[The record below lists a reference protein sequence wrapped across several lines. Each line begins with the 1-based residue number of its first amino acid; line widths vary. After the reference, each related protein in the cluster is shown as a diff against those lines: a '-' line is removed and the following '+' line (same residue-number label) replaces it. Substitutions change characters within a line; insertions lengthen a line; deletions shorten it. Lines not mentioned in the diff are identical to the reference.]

1 MEFALTVDSTGLKRR
16 GTIFDSCKRT
26 QHPTVNVQP
35 SHLFAGSWSPVVL
48 GP

>member
-1 MEFALTVDSTGLKRR
+1 MEFALTVDSTGPKRR
-16 GTIFDSCKRT
+16 GTIFDSCKPT

-35 SHLFAGSWSPVVL
+35 SHLFAGSCSPAIL